1 MKNFIYIFYSVLFY
15 VYSIFPIK
23 SNKTT
28 FIAKHDKSL
37 NGNIMCMYNK
47 VKKENAHYIC
57 KFIKNINLN
66 EKDKLQ
72 LIRDIME
79 FIFLTPYHL
88 ATSEVIFLDSVF
100 LPMAYM
106 KFRKKVRV
114 VQLWHGC
121 NTLKKF
127 GQLSNKGRL
136 KVLEKRAN
144 SRYTDVIVSS
154 KKMIELHKEAFGVSE
169 KIIYPLG
176 LPRMDI
182 FFDEVRMKEEKQRFY
197 TQFDELK
204 EKKIILY
211 APTFR
216 DNNINSFDDNMNL
229 KKVAENLP
237 ENYVIINKFHPFVAK
252 RYGKIE
258 GKNMRD
264 LSGYD
269 DLTRLLLVADI
280 LISDYSSIIFDYAI
294 LKKPIIFYA
303 YDKEEYEDKIR
314 GFYYNYEDYIG
325 EKIIKTKNELIK
337 KIINIKYDNNNN
349 NNFVER
355 YVDFKNFNSVDKIY
369 KKVYKVL

>member
-1 MKNFIYIFYSVLFY
+1 
-15 VYSIFPIK
+15 
-23 SNKTT
+23 
-28 FIAKHDKSL
+28 
-37 NGNIMCMYNK
+37 MCMYNK
-47 VKKENAHYIC
+47 VKRENPDCIC
-57 KFIKNINLN
+57 RFINNINFN
-66 EKDKLQ
+66 KKYKLQ
-72 LIRDIME
+72 LIRDILD
-79 FIFLTPYHL
+79 FIFLSPYHL
-88 ATSEVIFLDSVF
+88 ATSDVIFLDSVF
-100 LPMAYM
+100 LPMAYI
-106 KFRKKVRV
+106 KFKKRVRV

-127 GQLSNKGRL
+127 GQLSNKGKL
-136 KVLEKRAN
+136 KELEKDAN
-144 SRYTDVIVSS
+144 SSYTHVIVSS
-154 KKMIELHKEAFGVSE
+154 KKMIKLHKEAFGVSE
-169 KIIYPLG
+169 KNIYPLG

-182 FFDEVRMKEEKQRFY
+182 FFDEARIKEEKQKFY
-197 TQFDELK
+197 RQFDQLK

-258 GKNMRD
+258 SNKMID
-264 LSGYD
+264 LSEYD
-269 DLTRLLLVADI
+269 DLTRLLLVSDI

-303 YDKEEYEDKIR
+303 YDKEEYENKIR

-325 EKIIKTKNELIK
+325 EKIIRTKDELIQ
-337 KIINIKYDNNNN
+337 KIMNIKYNNN

-369 KKVYKVL
+369 REVYKVL

>member
-1 MKNFIYIFYSVLFY
+1 MKNVMYILYSILFY
-15 VYSIFPIK
+15 MYSIFPIK
-23 SNKTT
+23 CNKTT

-47 VKKENAHYIC
+47 VKKENTDYIC
-57 KFIKNINLN
+57 RFINNINLN
-66 EKDKLQ
+66 KKDKLQ
-72 LIRDIME
+72 LIKDIVD

-136 KVLEKRAN
+136 KVLEKKAN

-154 KKMIELHKEAFGVSE
+154 KKMIELHKKAFGVSE

-182 FFDEVRMKEEKQRFY
+182 FFDEARMEIEKEKFY
-197 TQFDELK
+197 SQFNELRK
-204 EKKIILY
+204 KKIILY

-216 DNNINSFDDNMNL
+216 DDSIHHLDDEHMNL
-229 KKVAENLP
+229 SDIINQLP
-237 ENYVIINKFHPFVAK
+237 KDYVIINKFHPYVAESYDSVCGD
-252 RYGKIE
+252 RMI
-258 GKNMRD
+258 D
-264 LSGYD
+264 LSYYED
-269 DLTRLLLVADI
+269 ITRLMLISDI
-280 LISDYSSIIFDYAI
+280 LISDYSSIVFDYAL
-294 LKKPIIFYA
+294 LKRPIIYYA
-303 YDKEEYEDKIR
+303 YDRDKYEKSIR
-314 GFYYNYEDYIG
+314 GFYYNYDEYISADIIKNKTQLVDYILNSD
-325 EKIIKTKNELIK
+325 KNIYE
-337 KIINIKYDNNNN
+337 
-349 NNFVER
+349 NNFIDQ
-355 YVDFKNFNSVDKIY
+355 YIDFKDNRSCDRVYLHIY
-369 KKVYKVL
+369 K